1 MENHQ
6 VQIKKTGNME
16 MDMQIREKIGSKRKL
31 QQIYDIGYFEIK
43 RNLKKTLILMVIA
56 VVIFI
61 LFVIIEEI
69 QLGKGIE
76 LPEDPADFAIRF
88 LMMINSLVLISATSY
103 GGSIIVIDFEKLTG
117 NILFPKISRERLFV
131 GRFLANYLMN
141 AFVILFYYILVAFNV
156 FFKYSG
162 IPKILWTSLGWAL
175 LYVLLILSFTIF
187 FSSFMKSTAGAVVFS
202 LILNMIVF
210 SIIQSVLS
218 FFTTIEPLFILP
230 YYATIIT
237 GCFDMPEGDRFQKLP
252 IMEGF
257 DMTLWLTPSPQGAL
271 IGTAIFSFI
280 FLFSAYLIFRNRQN
294 K

>member
-6 VQIKKTGNME
+6 IQIKNTGKL
-16 MDMQIREKIGSKRKL
+16 REDIYIKENIGSKRKL
-31 QQIYDIGYFEIK
+31 QQIYDIGYFEII

-56 VVIFI
+56 FVIFI
-61 LFVIIEEI
+61 LFLIIEEY
-69 QLGKGIE
+69 QFGKGVE
-76 LPEDPADFAIRF
+76 LPEEPADFALNF
-88 LMMINSLVLISATSY
+88 LMMIGSLVLISATSY
-103 GGSIIVIDFEKLTG
+103 GCSIIVTDFEKLTG

-141 AFVILFYYILVAFNV
+141 AFVILFYYILVAFIV
-156 FFKYSG
+156 FIKYLG

-175 LYVLLILSFTIF
+175 LYVLLILSFTIL

-202 LILNMIVF
+202 LIFNMMVF

-218 FFTTIEPLFILP
+218 LFSTIEPLFILP

-237 GCFDMPEGDRFQKLP
+237 GCFNMPEGDRFQTFP
-252 IMEGF
+252 VMEGF
-257 DMTLWLTPSPQGAL
+257 DITLWTTPSPQGAL
-271 IGTAIFSFI
+271 IGTAIFSFV